1 MKRLNNKGF
10 TLIELLAVIVILAV
24 VMGIAANSIISTMG
38 KSRMGTIND
47 STLVIAKAMNQR
59 IIEAQIGGNVNAVS
73 LGGANKDFSS
83 SGVYYLNSN
92 ALKEFG
98 LTDTDYVPNTSNTK
112 ITAENA
118 DTYAT
123 DVNSSFVAFDS
134 TNGVFTVCLV
144 ARSTGKVWVDSL
156 KTTNATTKL
165 TNAKSGVGFDVTF
178 AKGVMFACSDGT
190 KSKN

>member
-118 DTYAT
+118 ATDAT

-134 TNGVFTVCLV
+134 TNGV
-144 ARSTGKVWVDSL
+144 
-156 KTTNATTKL
+156 
-165 TNAKSGVGFDVTF
+165 
-178 AKGVMFACSDGT
+178 
-190 KSKN
+190 